1 MRFAILSFFILFA
14 SRAFPQ
20 SAKLTADKSN
30 STITYTMKHPL
41 HEWDGIS
48 SDVQS
53 VIVAEGA
60 GREIR
65 QVAVKVKL
73 NTFDSKNANRD
84 SHMIEVAEGL
94 KFPEITFA
102 GTVSESEPGQLQ
114 ASGTLRFHGVSK
126 AVQFK
131 AARKDEKGAIRITGD
146 FPVKMTDFGIPP
158 PSLLGIA
165 TEDEFRVSFSIRYS
179 Y

>member
-1 MRFAILSFFILFA
+1 MLTCLIVMATVVLA
-14 SRAFPQ
+14 QPT
-20 SAKLTADKSN
+20 KLTADKSS
-30 STITYTMKHPL
+30 STITYSMKHPL

-53 VIVAEGA
+53 VVVAEGA
-60 GREIR
+60 ARDIK
-65 QVAVKVKL
+65 QVAVRVKL

-102 GTVSESEPGQLQ
+102 GTVKETAPGQLQ
-114 ASGTLRFHGVSK
+114 AIGTLRFHGVAK
-126 AVQFK
+126 EIQFK
-131 AARKDEKGAIRITGD
+131 ASRQDEKGAIRITGT
-146 FPVKMTDFGIPP
+146 FPIKMTDYGIPP
-158 PSLLGIA
+158 PSLLGLA
-165 TEDEFRVSFSIRYS
+165 TEDEFVVSFRIRYP